1 MSGTQSAL
9 FGGGSRWITNP
20 KHLPIFSIT
29 DAGLAVKSAANTVSV
44 ANSAGFHTA
53 MASQGASASISVAN
67 TYVTLVN
74 ASGGGGF
81 LFHCVSPTHSASAT
95 PTIRI
100 TVDGTVYTF
109 APSAAFAA
117 QKRLVIGAGTPW
129 GPTTTIAGT
138 YSEAQV
144 QLPNSYGDTGFQ
156 TRVGGVNSRVSAAGN
171 GIGLPEESIL
181 MSFNMPLL
189 RFESSL
195 LIEMKCDLLS
205 GVAVDKQCSVAYR
218 LDM

>member
-44 ANSAGFHTA
+44 SNAAGFHTA
-53 MASQGASASISVAN
+53 MALQGASTSITVAD
-67 TYVTLVN
+67 TYVTVAN
-74 ASGGGGF
+74 QSGGGF
-81 LFHCVSPTHSASAT
+81 LFHCVSPTHSGAFT
-95 PTIRI
+95 PTIRL
-100 TVDGTVYTF
+100 TLDGVAYTF
-109 APSAAFAA
+109 APSATFAA

-156 TRVGGVNSRVSAAGN
+156 ARVGGVNSRVSAAGN

-181 MSFNMPLL
+181 MSFNMPFL
-189 RFESSL
+189 RFESSC
-195 LIEMKCDLLS
+195 LIEMKCSLLS
-205 GVAVDKQCSVAYR
+205 AVAVDKQCSAAFR
-218 LDM
+218 MDL

>member
-44 ANSAGFHTA
+44 SNAAGFYTA
-53 MASQGASASISVAN
+53 MATQGAAASIATAN
-67 TYVTLVN
+67 TYVTVVN

-81 LFHCVSPTHSASAT
+81 LFHCVSPTHSAPFT
-95 PTIRI
+95 PSIRI
-100 TVDGTVYTF
+100 TLDGTVYTL
-109 APSAAFAA
+109 APTAAFAA

-156 TRVGGVNSRVSAAGN
+156 TRVGGINSRVSAAGN

-181 MSFNMPLL
+181 MSYGMPFL
-189 RFESSL
+189 RFETSL

-205 GVAVDKQCSVAYR
+205 AVAVDKQCAAAYR
-218 LDM
+218 LDL